1 MSEASIVPGQ
11 SSVNVDLT
19 GRSALVTGSASGIG
33 RACAERLSRAGAA
46 VTVLDL
52 DGDTAREVAESIG
65 GEAIRADLSDYEV
78 LGSLEIDTDIVVNNA
93 GLQHVA
99 AVEEFPPERFSM
111 ILRIML
117 EAPFRIVQKALPGMY
132 ERGWGRVINISSIH
146 GMVASPYKSAYI
158 SAKHG
163 LEGFSKTVAL
173 EGGTRGVTSNC
184 LCPAYVRTPLVENQI
199 SDQASTHGISEDEVV
214 EKIMLTEP
222 AIKRLI
228 EPAEGTPLWEP
239 SEQLKE
245 KARISNYMDWLK
257 DEKDLSFSDYNE
269 LWEWSVGDLD
279 GFWASIWEY
288 CGIKASKPYER
299 VLGKREMPGAEW
311 FPGAELNYAEH
322 VLRHTTDRQDEPAIL
337 HQSELRSLGEVSW
350 GELQEKTAT
359 LAAGLRELGVERGDR
374 VAVYLPNVPEAV
386 IALLACAS
394 IGAVWSSCSPDFGAG
409 SVVDRFKQIEPKIL
423 IAVDGYRYGGKDY
436 DRIDVVARLQQE
448 IPTLQKTVVLPY
460 LSEDPDTGPLEDVVM
475 WDELLAGHKGA
486 EISFEQVPFD
496 HPLWVLYS
504 SGTTG
509 LPKAIVHSQGGILI
523 EHLKK
528 AVLHLDLEPDDRFF
542 WFTTTG
548 WMMWNLVVAGLLTG
562 STILLYDG
570 NPGHPDMNVLWEFAE
585 KTGVTCFGTSAT
597 CSTACIKADIEPG
610 KDFDLA
616 SLKSIGST
624 GSPLPPEGFEW
635 AYEHV
640 KEDLWL
646 FSTSGGTDMC
656 TAFVGGVPLL
666 PVRAGEL
673 QARSLGAKVEAFDEE
688 GNPQVDDVGELVI
701 TEPMPSMPIYFWND
715 PEGERYR
722 ESYFDVY
729 PGVWRHGDWIKV
741 KENGACVIYGRSD
754 STINRGGIR
763 MGTSE
768 IYSAVD
774 KVEEVADS
782 LVVDVPREGGS
793 SFMPLFVVLQEGV
806 ELDDD
811 LKYKIKRSIKDNASP
826 RHVPN
831 EIFAV
836 SDIPRTLNGKKLEVP
851 VKKILSGTPPEEA
864 ASKESL
870 SNPET
875 LDRFAELAGNM

>member
-1 MSEASIVPGQ
+1 M
-11 SSVNVDLT
+11 
-19 GRSALVTGSASGIG
+19 
-33 RACAERLSRAGAA
+33 
-46 VTVLDL
+46 
-52 DGDTAREVAESIG
+52 
-65 GEAIRADLSDYEV
+65 
-78 LGSLEIDTDIVVNNA
+78 
-93 GLQHVA
+93 
-99 AVEEFPPERFSM
+99 
-111 ILRIML
+111 
-117 EAPFRIVQKALPGMY
+117 
-132 ERGWGRVINISSIH
+132 
-146 GMVASPYKSAYI
+146 
-158 SAKHG
+158 
-163 LEGFSKTVAL
+163 
-173 EGGTRGVTSNC
+173 
-184 LCPAYVRTPLVENQI
+184 
-199 SDQASTHGISEDEVV
+199 
-214 EKIMLTEP
+214 TET
-222 AIKRLI
+222 
-228 EPAEGTPLWEP
+228 AEGTPLWVP
-239 SEQLKE
+239 SEELKE
-245 KARISNYMDWLK
+245 NARVSDYLGWLK
-257 DEKDLSFSDYNE
+257 AEKDLSFTDYNE
-269 LWEWSVGDLD
+269 LWEWSVTDLE

-288 CGIKASKPYER
+288 CGIEASKPYER
-299 VLGKREMPGAEW
+299 VLGERGMPGAEW

-322 VLRHTTDRQDEPAIL
+322 VVRHAADRREEPAIL
-337 HQSELRSLGEVSW
+337 HQSEARPLGEVSW
-350 GELQEKTAT
+350 GELQERTAA
-359 LAAGLRELGVERGDR
+359 LAAGLRELGVGRGDR
-374 VAVYLPNVPEAV
+374 VAAYLPNVPEAV

-409 SVVDRFKQIEPKIL
+409 SVVDRMEQIEPKVF

-436 DRIDVVARLQQE
+436 DKIEVVARLQSE
-448 IPTLQKTVVLPY
+448 IPTLQKTIVLPY
-460 LSEDPDTGPLEDVVM
+460 LSEVPDTSLLEKAVM
-475 WDELLAGHKGA
+475 WDDLLARHEGA
-486 EISFEQVPFD
+486 ELTFEQVPFD

-528 AVLHLDLEPDDRFF
+528 AVLHIDLGPDDRFF

-562 STILLYDG
+562 STALLYDG
-570 NPGHPDMNVLWEFAE
+570 NPGHPEMNVLWEFAE
-585 KTGVTCFGTSAT
+585 KTGMTCFGTSA
-597 CSTACIKADIEPG
+597 SYLTACMKANIEPG
-610 KDFDLA
+610 KDFDLS
-616 SLKSIGST
+616 SLESIGST

-646 FSTSGGTDMC
+646 FSTSGGTDLC
-656 TAFVGGVPLL
+656 SAFVGGAPLL

-688 GNPQVDDVGELVI
+688 GNPQMDEVGELVI

-741 KENGACVIYGRSD
+741 KDDGACVIYGRSD
-754 STINRGGIR
+754 STINRGGVR

-782 LVVDVPREGGS
+782 LVVDVPKVSGN
-793 SFMPLFVVLQEGV
+793 SFMPLFVVLEEGAD
-806 ELDDD
+806 LDDD
-811 LKYKIKRSIKDNASP
+811 LKGRIKSSIKENASP

-836 SDIPRTLNGKKLEVP
+836 PDIPKTLNGKKLEVP
-851 VKKILSGTPPEEA
+851 VKRILSGTPPEKA

-870 SNPET
+870 SNPES
-875 LDRFAELAGNM
+875 LDRFVELSRQI